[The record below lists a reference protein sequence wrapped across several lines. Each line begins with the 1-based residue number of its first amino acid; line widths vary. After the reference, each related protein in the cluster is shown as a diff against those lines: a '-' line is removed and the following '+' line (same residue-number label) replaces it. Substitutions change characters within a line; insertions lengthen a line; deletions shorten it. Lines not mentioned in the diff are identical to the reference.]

1 MIWID
6 THIRKGAIQ
15 ESKTSELGYHFIF
28 IVSDW
33 HGGDSYLDFNY
44 ISGPELCWIYLRKP
58 GQKMSLH
65 CTMMK
70 RRGHRYGSH
79 VVFLLLSLCSSV

>member
-44 ISGPELCWIYLRKP
+44 ISGPELCWIYL
-58 GQKMSLH
+58 
-65 CTMMK
+65 
-70 RRGHRYGSH
+70 
-79 VVFLLLSLCSSV
+79 